1 MSDTSPVAEQMPS
14 VETQSQ
20 EAPSKKTRMRA
31 AYGLLFVLTLVAGGL
46 IYWKYN
52 NTRITIEKA
61 EISAPRIDISAP
73 MAGTLK
79 EIRVREG
86 DVVGANTVL
95 ARVDNQ
101 VIKATSPGLVIHA
114 ENELGKR
121 VNPSEPIITLIDP
134 QELRVIGRL
143 EEDKGLQ
150 DVYLGQPATFTVDAF
165 GSKIFYGTVDQI
177 SPTSRDAG
185 IVFNISDKREKREF
199 NISVRFNLD
208 QYPDVK
214 NGMSARI
221 VLRK

>member
-20 EAPSKKTRMRA
+20 EASSKKTRMRA

-101 VIKATSPGLVIHA
+101 VIKATSPGLVIHV

-121 VNPSEPIITLIDP
+121 VNPSEAIITLIDP

-150 DVYLGQPATFTVDAF
+150 DVYLGQSATFTVDAF

-199 NISVRFNLD
+199 NISVRFNLG